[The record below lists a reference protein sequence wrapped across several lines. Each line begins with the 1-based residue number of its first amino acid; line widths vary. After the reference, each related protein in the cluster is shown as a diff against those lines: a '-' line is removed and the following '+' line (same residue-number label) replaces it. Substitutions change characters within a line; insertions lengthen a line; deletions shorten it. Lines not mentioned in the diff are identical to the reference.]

1 MQVNAIPTSQSRL
14 AKSTSKARRG
24 RRRKLVFVV
33 ALTMLGVALVASVV
47 LLTMIVVRRLQQQQ
61 QQRDDVTNDVTDDD
75 ISAKSDDV
83 DLAPSRSRERTDD
96 NGGRRRAKDDSI
108 AVATPAS
115 WAVFRALRT
124 ASRSAADQPSP
135 STRAPG
141 DERRRPRLPAGSR
154 RRHANRRRHRGRPRD
169 RLNDGEDGT
178 VVRSSAALR
187 RLARIALTRHLRTSD
202 D

>member
-47 LLTMIVVRRLQQQQ
+47 LLTMIVVRRLQQQ

-154 RRHANRRRHRGRPRD
+154 RRHANRKRHRGRPRD
-169 RLNDGEDGT
+169 RLNDGE
-178 VVRSSAALR
+178 VRSSAALR